1 MSEILVLGL
10 GNVLLEDDGLGVRAV
25 EALERDYALP
35 PEVRV
40 LDGGTLGL
48 ALLGE
53 LAAARHLVLV
63 DAVATDDPPG
73 ALVRLCGDDVEPA
86 VRGRLSP
93 HQVGVAD
100 LLDALRLIDR
110 QPESIS
116 LLGLNPATIELSTEL
131 SPAVAGA
138 LPALVLLVAAELRT
152 LGRPLVPR
160 TQVEAVPTPPPLRGV
175 PRLQHEWI
183 SS

>member
-1 MSEILVLGL
+1 VTEILVVGL

-25 EALERDYALP
+25 EALERDFALP

-53 LAAARHLVLV
+53 LAEARRLVLV

-86 VRGRLSP
+86 VRWRLSP

-110 QPESIS
+110 QPDSIT
-116 LLGLNPATIELSTEL
+116 LLGLTPATIELGTEL
-131 SPAVAGA
+131 SAAVAGA
-138 LPALVLLVAAELRT
+138 LPALVLAVAAELRS
-152 LGRPLVPR
+152 LGRPLGSR
-160 TQVEAVPTPPPLRGV
+160 TPEGAPAWTSG
-175 PRLQHEWI
+175 
-183 SS
+183 